1 MKLHLP
7 KMLTAAL
14 LAAFVATTA
23 QAAITMTD
31 ITQWE
36 GYDQSAGVAHVGNV
50 EGTINNAKVQQN
62 YQWNNYWNF
71 IYTVDAASLT
81 EGTYSLDTL
90 ALTQKGAE
98 GYIVASSLVMGSTGT
113 GTVSHGGWNKAAQTA
128 SIDLSS
134 AKDITFVLSRNN
146 SGGIVS
152 LTGYVDGNFDTA
164 AFTLNV
170 NTNLSF
176 SNTTVSTV
184 SYGST
189 GGLTAF
195 NNGNNTYRQVADDTV
210 GSFDITKAGYLLG
223 SQVTAAD
230 LGKYYTP
237 VTTLV
242 WNGEAPSATW
252 DTTSEAWLNDGQPA
266 QYVSGYGTTAN
277 FNTGA
282 VAKDVTVSGDI
293 KAATVNVNDD
303 YTFTVQSGS
312 SLTADALRV
321 ADDKTAT
328 VAGEGTVSLGS
339 LTGALAIEEG
349 STVNLDGTIT
359 LTGTQTLQVSGEGT
373 LGVTTL
379 QVTGGTHTITNAL
392 NVTGGGDGKGS
403 TNRTLGLAV
412 TGGTVTL
419 EGDTHISGAMYNAVG
434 TVNIGNGTD
443 EVRVTTNRV
452 EFGDTAGSGESI
464 LNVKANAT
472 LHVKGTDQAN
482 AYANTALVMGE
493 WGGVSV
499 ANISGKLYADNA
511 TAYVGDNQVTFNI
524 EKGGLMAVKGFAQ
537 NQTKDKTETINLNL
551 LDGGT
556 LVLGENGIA
565 NQKPVNVHLGAGE
578 LGISADS
585 VLISKDVVLTGGATT
600 FNTAKYVWEGA
611 DDTRELV
618 KGAEGGTLTINGSI
632 TGDGTITKVG
642 AGTLVL
648 SGTNNVLTHTIAAN
662 EGSMT
667 LYGSY
672 EIADIAPTGG
682 QTIYTDGEH
691 DNNGYST
698 ATGNVIVYEG
708 DADVTATDATFTFR
722 GSTVTVT
729 DGKYTLPGEQDTTTY
744 FINGGTDSYG
754 WIDEHKKAE
763 LTGGIVVTEN
773 ATLKADKDMSMS
785 VVSASSKGTVQIN
798 EGVVVTAAGG
808 TQNVKLAGDGIY
820 ALASGAQTLGS
831 VNADNLS
838 GYVRL
843 SGNIRDIDLDGNLQG
858 KNVELNGVSGYLKDL
873 GVENDDEFTGNLRL
887 TDVDGTPALLLNNG
901 YSRNGSHY
909 VLSGEVTGD
918 GTWRFQKI
926 GATVTNRIV
935 FNGDISGW
943 EGALDVASG
952 YNVELTFAQGSDT
965 VNATITRE
973 AGALALIVENDAT
986 FHKDVTGI
994 TSLTVTEE
1002 HSATFEGTTS
1012 IGSLI
1017 GEGDVTVNGDLTLTG
1032 TTTTSSEEE
1041 GATNFTGTLT
1051 LGASLTVNGNVDLGG
1066 HLNAGEYAITVQ
1078 GTGSLTL
1085 TEDSTIGSVISN
1097 SGFVSLTGLTLD
1109 DSVFTETEGEDAH
1122 FDLAGHMTDDA
1133 NYFEGT
1139 AADYVRVVN
1148 GGTSTGSG
1156 LAWGDKADYVLT
1168 ADGKIITGVE
1178 NIDYGTFYVGGEI
1191 STSAI
1196 NASEHVA
1203 DITNIN
1209 VGDGAT
1215 LTVDAVSEAAIHAQ
1229 DGATVAGEHAQDRV
1243 EIAADATV
1251 TYAYGISS
1259 TEGVYVFGLDGVSV
1273 TNKGGSA
1280 AIYGGLDNDAMAV
1293 EADALSSSV
1302 NEQFVV
1308 NNQLSVS
1315 MVTHAGEGEL
1325 TLAHVNGD
1333 ALNVV
1338 ETDTAALILQGITA
1352 TTLSELTIGGGATV
1366 AVYTNTTKETEGTVT
1381 IDAAGV
1387 LTAGGST
1394 LLANLVMED
1403 DSTLLTGG
1411 VEKALHVG
1419 STLTM
1424 GSNIALDEATLR
1436 KLDGLDNKAYFW
1448 LIDAAAGSELSYTGS
1463 YGEDAWFDSVFS
1475 RFASDGDYE
1484 LEGDFNIVFDD
1495 VNGFGLQK
1503 FSSVPEP
1510 TTGTLSLLALM
1521 ALAARRRRH

>member
-7 KMLTAAL
+7 KMLSAAL
-14 LAAFVATTA
+14 LATFAAVAGTT

-31 ITQWE
+31 ITQWD
-36 GYDQSAGVAHVGNV
+36 GYDQATGVAHVGNT
-50 EGTINNAKVQQN
+50 GDAIYNAKVQQD

-90 ALTQKGAE
+90 ALTQRGAE
-98 GYIVASSLVMGSTGT
+98 GYVVASSLVMASTGT
-113 GTVSHGGWNKAAQTA
+113 GTVSHGGWNKGAQTA

-176 SNTTVSTV
+176 SGTTVSTV

-195 NNGNNTYRQVADDTV
+195 NNGNNTYRQVADTSV
-210 GSFDITKAGYLLG
+210 GTFDITKAGVLLG

-242 WNGEAPSATW
+242 WNGTAPTATW
-252 DTTSEAWLNDGQPA
+252 DTTSQSWLNDGQPA

-277 FNTGA
+277 FNAGEF
-282 VAKDVTVSGDI
+282 AKDVTVSGAI
-293 KAATVNVNDD
+293 KAATVNVKDD

-312 SLTADALRV
+312 SLTADALNV
-321 ADDKTAT
+321 AADKTAT
-328 VAGEGTVSLGS
+328 VAGGGTVSLGS
-339 LTGALAIEEG
+339 LSGALAIEEG
-349 STVNLDGTIT
+349 ATVNLDGTIT
-359 LTGTQTLQVSGEGT
+359 LTGTQTLQVSGAGT

-379 QVTGGTHTITNAL
+379 QVTGGTHTITNDL
-392 NVTGGGDGKGS
+392 NVTGGGDGRGS
-403 TNRTLGLAV
+403 DPRKQGLAV

-419 EGDTHISGAMYNAVG
+419 EGDTHISGAMYDSVG

-472 LHVKGTDQAN
+472 LHVKGTDQAD
-482 AYANTALVMGE
+482 AYASTALVMGE
-493 WGGVSV
+493 WNGVST
-499 ANISGKLYADNA
+499 ANIAGKLYADNA
-511 TAYVGDNQVTFNI
+511 TAYVGDSTVTFNI
-524 EKGGLMAVKGFAQ
+524 EKGGLMAVKGLSQ
-537 NQTKDKTETINLNL
+537 NQHKDAKTETINLNL

-556 LVLGENGIA
+556 LVLGENGIDSR
-565 NQKPVNVHLGAGE
+565 KPINVHLGAGE

-585 VLISKDVVLTGGATT
+585 VTIAKDVVLTGGATT
-600 FNTAKYVWEGA
+600 FNTAKYVWEGEN
-611 DDTRELV
+611 DTRELV
-618 KGAEGGTLTINGSI
+618 EGSEGGTITINGSI

-662 EGSMT
+662 EGTMT

-698 ATGNVIVYEG
+698 ATGNVVVYEG

-729 DGKYTLPGEQDTTTY
+729 DGKYVLPGTQDTTTY
-744 FINGGTDSYG
+744 FINGGTDTYG

-773 ATLKADKDMSMS
+773 ATLKADKNMSMS
-785 VVSASSKGTVQIN
+785 VVAASSKGTVEIADN
-798 EGVVVTAAGG
+798 VVVTAAGG
-808 TQNVKLAGDGIY
+808 TQAVKLAGSGIY

-843 SGNIRDIDLDGNLQG
+843 SGNITDINLDGNLQG

-909 VLSGEVTGD
+909 VLSGEVKGD

-943 EGALDVASG
+943 NGTLDVASG
-952 YNVELTFAQGSDT
+952 YNVELTFAQDSDT

-986 FHKDVTGI
+986 FYEDVTGI

-1017 GEGDVTVNGDLTLTG
+1017 GAGNVTVNGDLTLTG
-1032 TTTTSSEEE
+1032 TTTSTSEEE
-1041 GATNFTGTLT
+1041 GATNFTGTLLLEGDAT
-1051 LGASLTVNGNVDLGG
+1051 LTVAGNVDLGG
-1066 HLNAGEYAITVQ
+1066 HLNAGEHAITVQ
-1078 GTGSLTL
+1078 GSLTL
-1085 TEDSTIGSVISN
+1085 TEGSTIGSVISN

-1156 LAWGDKADYVLT
+1156 LAWGDKYDYVLT

-1196 NASEHVA
+1196 NASEHA
-1203 DITNIN
+1203 EAIENIN
-1209 VGDGAT
+1209 VGNGAT
-1215 LTVDAVSEAAIHAQ
+1215 LTVDQSTDLAI
-1229 DGATVAGEHAQDRV
+1229 TVTGE
-1243 EIAADATV
+1243 ATV
-1251 TYAYGISS
+1251 T
-1259 TEGVYVFGLDGVSV
+1259 
-1273 TNKGGSA
+1273 
-1280 AIYGGLDNDAMAV
+1280 
-1293 EADALSSSV
+1293 
-1302 NEQFVV
+1302 
-1308 NNQLSVS
+1308 
-1315 MVTHAGEGEL
+1315 
-1325 TLAHVNGD
+1325 GD
-1333 ALNVV
+1333 ALDVTEIGIANEATASFGDTLEMSDDGVV
-1338 ETDTAALILQGITA
+1338 FQAAEGESVSVYNRGETA
-1352 TTLSELTIGGGATV
+1352 TYDLDNHNLLVTAQSIVKTTGEDVTVSNLLNVGEIVNMQDAKLTLDGLSDVMTVSKITIGSNS
-1366 AVYTNTTKETEGTVT
+1366 AVELLDNQTSEEITVT
-1381 IDAAGV
+1381 VTEELAAGN
-1387 LTAGGST
+1387 GT

-1403 DSTLLTGG
+1403 DSALLVGG
-1411 VEKALHVG
+1411 VEQALHVG

-1424 GSNIALDEATLR
+1424 GQNIALDGTTLQA
-1436 KLDGLDNKAYFW
+1436 LDDLAIGEFFW
-1448 LIDAAAGSELSYTGS
+1448 LIDAAEGRELSYTGD
-1463 YGEDAWFDSVFS
+1463 YGEDSWYDSVFS
-1475 RFASDGDYE
+1475 RTAADGDYK
-1484 LEGDFNIVFDD
+1484 LKGDFNIVFSETD
-1495 VNGFGLQK
+1495 GFGLQK
-1503 FSSVPEP
+1503 FSNTPEP

-1521 ALAARRRRH
+1521 ALAARRRKH

>member
-7 KMLTAAL
+7 KMLSAAL
-14 LAAFVATTA
+14 LATFAAVAGTT

-31 ITQWE
+31 ITQWD
-36 GYDQSAGVAHVGNV
+36 GYDEAAGVAHVGNT
-50 EGTINNAKVQQN
+50 GDAIYNAKVQQD

-90 ALTQKGAE
+90 ALTQRGAE
-98 GYIVASSLVMGSTGT
+98 GYVVASSLVMASTGT
-113 GTVSHGGWNKAAQTA
+113 GTVTHGGWNQTGKTA
-128 SIDLSS
+128 DIDLSS

-146 SGGIVS
+146 NGGIVS

-176 SNTTVSTV
+176 SGTTVSTV

-195 NNGNNTYRQVADDTV
+195 NNGNNTYRQVADNAV
-210 GSFDITKAGYLLG
+210 GTFDITKAGVLLG

-242 WNGEAPSATW
+242 WNGTAPTATW
-252 DTTSEAWLNDGQPA
+252 DITSESWLNDGQPA

-277 FNTGA
+277 FNAGEF
-282 VAKDVTVSGDI
+282 AKNVTVSGAI
-293 KAATVNVNDD
+293 KAATVNVKDD

-312 SLTADALRV
+312 SLTADALNV
-321 ADDKTAT
+321 AADKKAT

-359 LTGTQTLQVSGEGT
+359 LTATQTLQVSGEGT

-379 QVTGGTHTITNAL
+379 QVTGGTHTITNDL
-392 NVTGGGDGKGS
+392 NVTGGGDGKGG
-403 TNRTLGLAV
+403 TNRSLGLAV

-419 EGDTHISGAMYNAVG
+419 EGDTHISGAMYDSVG

-452 EFGDTAGSGESI
+452 EFGDAGGTGESI

-472 LHVKGTDQAN
+472 LHVKGEDKAN
-482 AYANTALVMGE
+482 SYSETALVMGE
-493 WGGVSV
+493 WNGVST
-499 ANISGKLYADNA
+499 ANIAGKLYADNA
-511 TAYVGDNQVTFNI
+511 TAYVGDSTVTFNI
-524 EKGGLMAVKGFAQ
+524 ENGGLMAVKGLSQ
-537 NQTKDKTETINLNL
+537 NQHKDAKTETINLNL
-551 LDGGT
+551 LEGGT
-556 LVLGENGIA
+556 LVLGENGIDSR
-565 NQKPVNVHLGAGE
+565 KPINVHLGAGE

-585 VLISKDVVLTGGATT
+585 VTISKDIALAGGATT
-600 FNTAKYVWEGA
+600 FNTAKYVWEGEN
-611 DDTRELV
+611 DTRELV
-618 KGAEGGTLTINGSI
+618 EGSEGGTITINGSI

-648 SGTNNVLTHTIAAN
+648 SGTNNVLIHTIAAN
-662 EGSMT
+662 EGTMT

-698 ATGNVIVYEG
+698 ATGNVVVYEG

-729 DGKYTLPGEQDTTTY
+729 DGKYALPGTQDTTTY
-744 FINGGTDSYG
+744 FINGDTDSYG

-773 ATLKADKDMSMS
+773 ATLKADKNMSMS
-785 VVSASSKGTVQIN
+785 VVSASSKGTVEIDN
-798 EGVVVTAAGG
+798 DVVVTAAGG

-820 ALASGAQTLGS
+820 ALANGVQTLGS

-843 SGNIRDIDLDGNLQG
+843 SGNIANIDLAGNLG
-858 KNVELNGVSGYLKDL
+858 NANVEFKGLSGHFKNLTEGTDDTYSGNIHL
-873 GVENDDEFTGNLRL
+873 ENDGDTPSIKI
-887 TDVDGTPALLLNNG
+887 TDG
-901 YSRNGSHY
+901 YSRTESEY
-909 VLSGEVTGD
+909 I
-918 GTWRFQKI
+918 F
-926 GATVTNRIV
+926 A
-935 FNGDISGW
+935 GDISGEGTW
-943 EGALDVASG
+943 ELNCNATQHYVFTGSLGDWTGEFLVTKSG
-952 YNVELTFAQGSDT
+952 GNNNGTSLAFRRNATN
-965 VNATITRE
+965 VNASIARNGGT
-973 AGALALIVENDAT
+973 LKLIAENDVT
-986 FHKDVTGI
+986 FREDVTGV
-994 TSLTVTEE
+994 TSLTVTEGN
-1002 HSATFEGTTS
+1002 SATFEGTTS

-1017 GEGDVTVNGDLTLTG
+1017 GEGNVTANGDLSLTG
-1032 TTTTSSEEE
+1032 TTTTTSVEE

-1066 HLNAGEYAITVQ
+1066 HLNAGEYAITVE
-1078 GTGSLTL
+1078 GSLTL
-1085 TEDSTIGSVISN
+1085 TEGSTIASVISN
-1097 SGFVSLTGLTLD
+1097 SGFVSLTGLTLEE
-1109 DSVFTETEGEDAH
+1109 SVFTETEGEDAH
-1122 FDLAGHMTDDA
+1122 FDLAGRMTDDA

-1156 LAWGDKADYVLT
+1156 LAWRDKNDYVLT

-1178 NIDYGTFYVGGEI
+1178 DIDYGTFYVGGEI

-1209 VGDGAT
+1209 VGDGAK
-1215 LTVDAVSEAAIHAQ
+1215 LTVDEVVEQAAIHAG
-1229 DGATVAGEHAQDRV
+1229 DGATVEGEHAQESV

-1251 TYAYGISS
+1251 TYTNGITS
-1259 TEGVYVFGLDGVSV
+1259 TEGVFVFDPANGVRV

-1280 AIYGGLDNDAMAV
+1280 ATYGGLDDGNMAV
-1293 EADALSSSV
+1293 EADALFSSAI
-1302 NEQFVV
+1302 EEYVV

-1315 MVTHAGEGEL
+1315 RVTH
-1325 TLAHVNGD
+1325 
-1333 ALNVV
+1333 
-1338 ETDTAALILQGITA
+1338 QG
-1352 TTLSELTIGGGATV
+1352 
-1366 AVYTNTTKETEGTVT
+1366 
-1381 IDAAGV
+1381 
-1387 LTAGGST
+1387 
-1394 LLANLVMED
+1394 
-1403 DSTLLTGG
+1403 
-1411 VEKALHVG
+1411 
-1419 STLTM
+1419 
-1424 GSNIALDEATLR
+1424 
-1436 KLDGLDNKAYFW
+1436 
-1448 LIDAAAGSELSYTGS
+1448 
-1463 YGEDAWFDSVFS
+1463 
-1475 RFASDGDYE
+1475 
-1484 LEGDFNIVFDD
+1484 
-1495 VNGFGLQK
+1495 
-1503 FSSVPEP
+1503 
-1510 TTGTLSLLALM
+1510 
-1521 ALAARRRRH
+1521 